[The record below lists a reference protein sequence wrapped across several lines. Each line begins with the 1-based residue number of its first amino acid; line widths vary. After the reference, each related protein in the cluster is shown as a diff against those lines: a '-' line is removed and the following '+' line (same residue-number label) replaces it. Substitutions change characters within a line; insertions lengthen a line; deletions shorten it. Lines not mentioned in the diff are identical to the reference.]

1 MPQNKRYSESEL
13 NFIRNNYASMSVREI
28 ASSLNRTPKSV
39 RAKIERLGIPLSS
52 LSRNSARH
60 WSESEIAF
68 IKENYSQMSD
78 AKMGKAL
85 GISVSMVC
93 RKRMELGLLHHHLVP
108 YENGG
113 YMYQYIDGEKVCLHR
128 HVIEQSIGRPLT
140 DEERVHHIDG
150 DKTNYDI
157 SNLYLC
163 ENRSAHM
170 LVHSSLESVAFALFK
185 QGVIKFNSD
194 TGEYYL

>member
-1 MPQNKRYSESEL
+1 MPHNSRYSESEL
-13 NFIRNNYASMSVREI
+13 NFIRNNYASMSVQEI

-39 RAKIERLGIPLSS
+39 RAKIERLRIPLSS
-52 LSRNSARH
+52 LSRNAARH

-68 IKENYSQMSD
+68 IRENYSQMSD
-78 AKMGKAL
+78 AKMSKAL

-93 RKRMELGLLHHHLVP
+93 RKRMELGLLHHHLAP
-108 YENGG
+108 YEVGG

-128 HVIEQSIGRPLT
+128 HVVEQSIGRPLA

-150 DKTNYDI
+150 DKTNYRLD
-157 SNLYLC
+157 NLYLC
-163 ENRSAHM
+163 SDRSVHM
-170 LVHSSLESVAFALFK
+170 FVHSSLERVAFQLVRN
-185 QGVIKFNSD
+185 GVIKFNSD